1 MKIGH
6 DESRDDDVIIIIF
19 NSSSFGVFQGQWLA
33 RIALVGSDLN
43 SWIDYFAID
52 EEKT

>member
-19 NSSSFGVFQGQWLA
+19 NSSSFRVFLKVNDQW
-33 RIALVGSDLN
+33 IALVGSDLN

-52 EEKT
+52 EEKI